1 MQRWSREPSA
11 QEALTNLHFNFS
23 APSFRELPASSPRS
37 SHTSAHPGQRWEP
50 GKGRPASKAGGFPL
64 RVSPLLFS
72 RSGECGSPN
81 LTVGRDTGAGPS
93 PLFPSRSPRAEV
105 KAGDRLRKRGCIPAP
120 PPLPPPPVLRLGKA
134 VLPVSDRISLPNTVG
149 RKTAES
155 SSSSKARYLSP
166 PIASIYGDQAA
177 GRSAVYCLNKSSSAQ
192 GSE

>member
-1 MQRWSREPSA
+1 MAVPTSLWAGTR
-11 QEALTNLHFNFS
+11 AL
-23 APSFRELPASSPRS
+23 APARSFHHEVPAPRS
-37 SHTSAHPGQRWEP
+37 RPETGSGSAVVSRPPHPY
-50 GKGRPASKAGGFPL
+50 
-64 RVSPLLFS
+64 
-72 RSGECGSPN
+72 
-81 LTVGRDTGAGPS
+81 
-93 PLFPSRSPRAEV
+93 
-105 KAGDRLRKRGCIPAP
+105 
-120 PPLPPPPVLRLGKA
+120 PPPVLRLGKA